1 MADYADSKG
10 YIETKD
16 LEDMDKKK
24 AMDAAGFEALSWGM
38 NSRVRAGRAKE
49 QLGYEARECTLEE
62 EVPRIIEDE
71 RKRLQKADEQR
82 E

>member
-1 MADYADSKG
+1 MADYALSKG
-10 YIETKD
+10 YIETKE
-16 LEDMDKKK
+16 LEDMDKKM

-38 NSRVRAGRAKE
+38 NSRVRANRAQE
-49 QLGYEARECTLEE
+49 QLGFEVRECTLEE

-71 RKRLQKADEQR
+71 RKRLQKADDEK